1 MGILPKLNDTPNY
14 TMTIPSTGETIG
26 YRPYLVKEEK
36 VMLMANET
44 GDQKQVMEAMANTI
58 RACCDEKVDVPTLTT
73 FDVEYMFT
81 QIRAKSVG
89 ETTEVNAKCSA
100 IDCDHATPVTINL
113 TEAEVDMSESP
124 KDNLI
129 QLTDDISVEVR
140 YPTYKS
146 VYENMASNE
155 KEDINQVD
163 FAFKMLEHSLV
174 AVVTEDERILVSE
187 ATQKER
193 KEFID
198 SMTNQQ
204 FESIGD
210 YMNKMPTLGLDMSW
224 TCESC
229 SHENKYRLEGLQDFF
244 T

>member
-89 ETTEVNAKCSA
+89 ETTEVNARCNA
-100 IDCDHATPVTINL
+100 IDCEHQTPITINL
-113 TEAEVDMSESP
+113 TEAEVDMNDAP
-124 KDNLI
+124 KNNLVE
-129 QLTDDISVEVR
+129 LTDNISIEVQF
-140 YPTYKS
+140 PTYQS
-146 VYENMASNE
+146 MYENMASNE
-155 KEDINQVD
+155 NELNQID
-163 FAFKMLEHSLV
+163 FTFQMTEKCIV
-174 AVVTEDERILVSE
+174 AVVTEDERILMSE
-187 ATQKER
+187 ATPKER

-204 FESIGD
+204 FESLGSYLSNI
-210 YMNKMPTLGLDMSW
+210 PSLGLDVSW

-229 SHENKYRLEGLQDFF
+229 NHENEYRLEGLQDFF
-244 T
+244 S